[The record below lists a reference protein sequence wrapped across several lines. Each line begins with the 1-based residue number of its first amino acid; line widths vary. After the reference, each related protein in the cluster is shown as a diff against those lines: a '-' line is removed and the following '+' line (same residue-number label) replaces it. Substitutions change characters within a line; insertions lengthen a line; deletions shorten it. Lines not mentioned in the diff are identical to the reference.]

1 MRTQHTQ
8 RQRDDEEDDAF
19 QDGVLK
25 DGARYTVPLRLMD
38 SWQRDVAQHFDTD
51 GRYPHTPGFIVR
63 DGVIRTCLDDCYD
76 AYDERISQQY
86 KQAGAEPLANVTG
99 QGSHGLAS
107 RVGDLCTV
115 RRGGGRFGTE
125 GAAGTLQVVDGQLEC
140 VADGH
145 DVSDAG
151 EYVRRRP
158 KKVQER
164 NAEGEETGTEEF
176 EDHHAVMDALYSER
190 DLELANAWRRGAN
203 D

>member
-86 KQAGAEPLANVTG
+86 K
-99 QGSHGLAS
+99 
-107 RVGDLCTV
+107 
-115 RRGGGRFGTE
+115 
-125 GAAGTLQVVDGQLEC
+125 GQLEC

-145 DVSDAG
+145 DVDTRAG
-151 EYVRRRP
+151 DSGKYVRRKP
-158 KKVQER
+158 KKVQKRDPQGRE
-164 NAEGEETGTEEF
+164 AGTEEL
-176 EDHHAVMDALYSER
+176 DDRNTIKNATYAAYDS
-190 DLELANAWRRGAN
+190 DLAAAWRRAK
-203 D
+203 